1 MTVFFTARAGAWANR
16 HRWLVLSLGLLALL
30 GSIFVLA
37 SVGTNTD
44 VEGGGKGDS
53 GKALKL
59 LEERFG
65 TVERAPTELVIFEHR
80 TLTLDD
86 RAYQNTVVGLMSALR
101 RLRAERTRTVEGTD
115 VTTSTRVVAST
126 LTYYDS
132 GAPRDASPLVALRAG
147 RGDVTFASV
156 ALEGELDA
164 SGASTAPA
172 AVEEVGQV
180 TDTVAEWQAEHPEFR
195 ILVGGDAS
203 QTEQVTKLI
212 NEDFGAAAL
221 ISTPL
226 TLVIML
232 LAMGT
237 VLAAILP
244 IVLAYVGIIV
254 TLALLAIISQV
265 LPLEES
271 YTEVVL
277 LMGLGAGVDYGLFL
291 LTRFRTARQDEAAT
305 REPVFT
311 AWNTAGQNVF
321 IAMTATVI
329 ALSGMFLVQDPV
341 FTGLG
346 LGAIVTILL
355 AGTVAMTLLPASTG
369 HAINRLRVPVLG
381 KRPLAGD
388 DSPLNSIIGRI
399 VGFSSRWPAA
409 VTAITGAA
417 VVALAVPLFAINLGF
432 NGARSLSDD
441 IQAKAAFLALEENF
455 TLGLSSP
462 IEVVVDAGES
472 ENVFDPRIQQRIAN
486 LKAAVAEE
494 NERAERAGG
503 ARRFGDPI
511 TTRFNDAGDTEVVE
525 IPVNADVGDAE
536 AIAARNTLRDELIP
550 SAFEDAPVE
559 QVLTGGATAANADFE
574 EHISSRTPITL
585 AFVLLT
591 SFVVLVALYRSL
603 LIGVIAVVLNA
614 LAVGAAYGLLELVF
628 QEGWALEGVLNFEAT
643 GIIEAWLPLFVF
655 TITFGI
661 SMDYLCFAIGRVKEA
676 HDRGLSTE
684 QSVHQAVRTASG
696 TVLMAAVVMIAVA
709 LTFAFTR
716 FFAIQQFGFTL
727 GAVVFIDATVVL
739 LLLLPA
745 SLRLAGERLWYLPSW
760 LEWLPGGG
768 ATERETRPKPT
779 PGRGLESEV
788 PAKVPPRVSRAAFEI
803 WELHQQLHTYRIL
816 EFVQVASTEKAAICA
831 AF

>member
-1 MTVFFTARAGAWANR
+1 M
-16 HRWLVLSLGLLALL
+16 LSLGLLALL
-30 GSIFVLA
+30 GSILVLA

-65 TVERAPTELVIFEHR
+65 TVERAPTELVIFKHP
-80 TLTLDD
+80 TLTLDH
-86 RAYQNTVVGLMSALR
+86 RAYRNTVVGLMSALR

-126 LTYYDS
+126 LTYYDT
-132 GAPRDASPLVALRAG
+132 GAPRDTSPLVALRKG
-147 RGDVTFASV
+147 KGDVTFASV

-172 AVEEVGQV
+172 AVDEVDQV
-180 TDTVAEWQAEHPEFR
+180 TDTVAEWQAKHPDFR

-203 QTEQVTKLI
+203 QTEQITKLI
-212 NEDFGAAAL
+212 NEDFGTAAL

-291 LTRFRTARQDEAAT
+291 LTRFRTARRDEAAT
-305 REPVFT
+305 RESVFT

-341 FTGLG
+341 FTGFG

-369 HAINRLRVPVLG
+369 QAINRFRVPVLG

-441 IQAKAAFLALEENF
+441 IQSKAAFLALEENF

-462 IEVVVDAGES
+462 IEVVVDAGHR
-472 ENVFDPRIQQRIAN
+472 NVFDPRIQQRVAN

-494 NERAERAGG
+494 NERAEQAGG

-550 SAFEDAPVE
+550 SAFNDAPVK
-559 QVLTGGATAANADFE
+559 QVLTGGATAANADFK

-603 LIGVIAVVLNA
+603 LIGLIAVILNA

-628 QEGWALEGVLNFEAT
+628 QEGWALEGVLNFQAT

-727 GAVVFIDATVVL
+727 AAVVFIDATVVL

-768 ATERETRPKPT
+768 ATERESTPKPT
-779 PGRGLESEV
+779 P
-788 PAKVPPRVSRAAFEI
+788 P
-803 WELHQQLHTYRIL
+803 
-816 EFVQVASTEKAAICA
+816 
-831 AF
+831 

>member
-1 MTVFFTARAGAWANR
+1 
-16 HRWLVLSLGLLALL
+16 VLSLGLLALL
-30 GSIFVLA
+30 GSILVLA

-65 TVERAPTELVIFEHR
+65 TVERAPTELVIFKHP

-86 RAYQNTVVGLMSALR
+86 RAYRNTVVGLMSALR

-126 LTYYDS
+126 LTYYDT
-132 GAPRDASPLVALRAG
+132 GAPRDTSPLVALRKG
-147 RGDVTFASV
+147 KGDVTFASV

-172 AVEEVGQV
+172 AVDEVDQV
-180 TDTVAEWQAEHPEFR
+180 TDTVAEWQAKHPDFR

-291 LTRFRTARQDEAAT
+291 LTRFRTARRDEAAT

-341 FTGLG
+341 FTGFG

-369 HAINRLRVPVLG
+369 QAINRFRVPVLG

-441 IQAKAAFLALEENF
+441 IQSKAAFLALEENF

-462 IEVVVDAGES
+462 IEVVVDAGHR
-472 ENVFDPRIQQRIAN
+472 NVFDPHIQQRVAN

-494 NERAERAGG
+494 NERAERARG
-503 ARRFGDPI
+503 ARRFGEPI
-511 TTRFNDAGDTEVVE
+511 TTRFNDAADTEVVE

-550 SAFEDAPVE
+550 SAFNDAPVK
-559 QVLTGGATAANADFE
+559 QVLTGGATAANADFK

-591 SFVVLVALYRSL
+591 SFLVLVALYRSL
-603 LIGVIAVVLNA
+603 LIGLIAVILNA

-628 QEGWALEGVLNFEAT
+628 QEGWALEGVLNFQAT

-727 GAVVFIDATVVL
+727 AAVVFIDATVVL

-768 ATERETRPKPT
+768 ATERESTPKPT
-779 PGRGLESEV
+779 P
-788 PAKVPPRVSRAAFEI
+788 P
-803 WELHQQLHTYRIL
+803 
-816 EFVQVASTEKAAICA
+816 
-831 AF
+831 

>member
-1 MTVFFTARAGAWANR
+1 VSVFFTARIGAWAVR
-16 HRWLVLSLGLLALL
+16 HRWLVLSAGVLVFL
-30 GSIFVLA
+30 GSIAVLA
-37 SVGTNTD
+37 GVGANTD
-44 VEGGGKGDS
+44 VEGGGKGDF
-53 GKALKL
+53 GKALAL
-59 LEERFG
+59 QEERFG
-65 TVERAPTELVIFEHR
+65 TVARAPTELVIFEHP
-80 TLTLDD
+80 TLTVDD
-86 RAYQNTVVGLMSALR
+86 RPYQDAVVGLMSALR
-101 RLRAERTRTVEGTD
+101 RLRAERMTTAGGTD

-126 LTYYDS
+126 LAHYDIE
-132 GAPRDASPLVALRAG
+132 APRDASPFVALREG

-172 AVEEVGQV
+172 AVEEVDQV

-203 QTEQVTKLI
+203 QTEQVTRLI
-212 NEDFGAAAL
+212 NEDFGRAAL
-221 ISTPL
+221 VSTPL
-226 TLVIML
+226 TVVIML

-237 VLAAILP
+237 VLAALVP
-244 IVLAYVGIIV
+244 VLLSYVGIVV
-254 TLALLAIISQV
+254 TLAVLAIVSQA

-271 YTEVVL
+271 YIEVVL

-291 LTRFRTARQDEAAT
+291 LTRFRTAR
-305 REPVFT
+305 REEGMTSQAVFT
-311 AWNTAGQNVF
+311 AWNTAGRNVF

-329 ALSGMFLVQDPV
+329 ALCGMLFVRDPV

-355 AGTVAMTLLPASTG
+355 AGAVAMTLLPASTG
-369 HAINRLRVPVLG
+369 NALNRLRLPLLG
-381 KRPLAGD
+381 KHPLAGD
-388 DSPLNSIIGRI
+388 DSPLNPIAGRI
-399 VGFSSRWPAA
+399 VAVASRWPAA
-409 VTAITGAA
+409 AAAIGGAA
-417 VVALAVPLFAINLGF
+417 LIALAVPMLSINLGF
-432 NGARSLSDD
+432 NGARSLSDEVE
-441 IQAKAAFLALEENF
+441 AKAAFVALEENF

-462 IEVVVDAGES
+462 IEVVVDAGRN
-472 ENVFDPRIQQRIAN
+472 ENVFDPRIQQAVAD
-486 LKAAVAEE
+486 LEAAVAREDE
-494 NERAERAGG
+494 QALRAG
-503 ARRFGDPI
+503 RTSLFGSPI
-511 TTRFNDAGDTEVVE
+511 TTRFNDAGDTEVVG
-525 IPVNADVGDAE
+525 IPVNADIGDDE
-536 AIAARNTLRDELIP
+536 AISARTALRDDLIP

-559 QVLTGGATAANADFE
+559 QVLTGGATASVADFKD
-574 EHISSRTPITL
+574 HVSAKTPITL

-603 LIGVIAVVLNA
+603 LIGVIAVVLNT

-628 QEGWALEGVLNFEAT
+628 QEGWALEGLLNFEAT

-676 HDRGLSTE
+676 HDGGLSTA
-684 QSVHQAVRTASG
+684 QSVDEAVRTAAG

-760 LEWLPGGG
+760 LEWLPGEG
-768 ATERETRPKPT
+768 AIERESTATPKPKPT
-779 PGRGLESEV
+779 TP
-788 PAKVPPRVSRAAFEI
+788 
-803 WELHQQLHTYRIL
+803 
-816 EFVQVASTEKAAICA
+816 
-831 AF
+831 

>member
-1 MTVFFTARAGAWANR
+1 VTVFFTARAGAWANR

-30 GSIFVLA
+30 GSILVLA

-65 TVERAPTELVIFEHR
+65 TVERAPTELVIFKHP

-86 RAYQNTVVGLMSALR
+86 RAYRNTVVGLMSALR

-126 LTYYDS
+126 LTYYDT
-132 GAPRDASPLVALRAG
+132 GAPRDTSPLVALRKG
-147 RGDVTFASV
+147 KGDVTFASV

-172 AVEEVGQV
+172 AVDEVDQV
-180 TDTVAEWQAEHPEFR
+180 TDTVAEWQAKHPDFR

-212 NEDFGAAAL
+212 NEDFGTAAL

-291 LTRFRTARQDEAAT
+291 LTRFRTARRDEAAT

-341 FTGLG
+341 FTGFG

-355 AGTVAMTLLPASTG
+355 AGTIAMTLLPASTG
-369 HAINRLRVPVLG
+369 QAINRFRVPVLG

-441 IQAKAAFLALEENF
+441 IQSKAAFLALEENF

-462 IEVVVDAGES
+462 IEVVVDAGHR
-472 ENVFDPRIQQRIAN
+472 NVFDPRIQQRVAN

-550 SAFEDAPVE
+550 SAFNDAPVK
-559 QVLTGGATAANADFE
+559 QVLTGGATAANADFK

-591 SFVVLVALYRSL
+591 SFLVLVALYRSL
-603 LIGVIAVVLNA
+603 LIGLIAVILNA

-628 QEGWALEGVLNFEAT
+628 QEGWALEGVLNFQAT

-655 TITFGI
+655 TITFGV

-727 GAVVFIDATVVL
+727 AAVVFIDATVVL

-768 ATERETRPKPT
+768 ATERESTPKPT
-779 PGRGLESEV
+779 P
-788 PAKVPPRVSRAAFEI
+788 P
-803 WELHQQLHTYRIL
+803 
-816 EFVQVASTEKAAICA
+816 
-831 AF
+831 

>member
-1 MTVFFTARAGAWANR
+1 
-16 HRWLVLSLGLLALL
+16 VLSLGLLALL
-30 GSIFVLA
+30 GSILVLA

-65 TVERAPTELVIFEHR
+65 TVERAPTELVIFKHP

-86 RAYQNTVVGLMSALR
+86 RAYRNTVVGLMSALR

-126 LTYYDS
+126 LTYYDT
-132 GAPRDASPLVALRAG
+132 GAPRDTSPLVALRKG
-147 RGDVTFASV
+147 KGDVTFASV

-172 AVEEVGQV
+172 AVDEVDQV
-180 TDTVAEWQAEHPEFR
+180 TDTVAEWQAKHPDFR

-212 NEDFGAAAL
+212 NEDFGTAAL

-291 LTRFRTARQDEAAT
+291 LTRFRTARRDEAAT

-341 FTGLG
+341 FTGFG

-369 HAINRLRVPVLG
+369 QAINRFRVPVLG

-441 IQAKAAFLALEENF
+441 IQSKAAFLALEENF

-462 IEVVVDAGES
+462 IEVVVDAGHR
-472 ENVFDPRIQQRIAN
+472 NVFDPRIQQRVAN

-494 NERAERAGG
+494 NERAEQAGG

-511 TTRFNDAGDTEVVE
+511 TTRFNDAADTEVVE

-550 SAFEDAPVE
+550 SAFNDAPVK
-559 QVLTGGATAANADFE
+559 QVLTGGATAANADFK

-603 LIGVIAVVLNA
+603 LIGLIAVILNA

-628 QEGWALEGVLNFEAT
+628 QEGWALEGVLNFQAT

-727 GAVVFIDATVVL
+727 AAVVFIDATVVL

-768 ATERETRPKPT
+768 ATERESTPKPT
-779 PGRGLESEV
+779 P
-788 PAKVPPRVSRAAFEI
+788 P
-803 WELHQQLHTYRIL
+803 
-816 EFVQVASTEKAAICA
+816 
-831 AF
+831 